1 MSSNE
6 EVLVSNDMQNEP
18 LINDLL
24 LHIQKTTT
32 ARNMVSDKI
41 KHLYIGPNRQVSY
54 NVKSNVIIPSSRNH
68 RLLTLFL
75 IIVPSLY
82 VFVVEIGLNKNF
94 YRDGIFPDNLISFLG
109 GQQNYKI
116 IV

>member
-54 NVKSNVIIPSSRNH
+54 NVK
-68 RLLTLFL
+68 
-75 IIVPSLY
+75 
-82 VFVVEIGLNKNF
+82 
-94 YRDGIFPDNLISFLG
+94 
-109 GQQNYKI
+109 
-116 IV
+116 